1 MATKNASGH
10 DNDTHLLG
18 GLCVPVTSPQNMSS
32 RAGDANSVA
41 QRRDS
46 SGGSSNRQFCAAHCV
61 PNVILITLE
70 VLTIFIP
77 NILGNGVSHLLQM
90 RVQRDSGIRLRSPAR
105 TW

>member
-18 GLCVPVTSPQNMSS
+18 DLCVPVTSSQNMSS

-41 QRRDS
+41 HRRDS
-46 SGGSSNRQFCAAHCV
+46 GGGSSNSQFCAAYCV
-61 PNVILITLE
+61 PDIILITLE

-77 NILGNGVSHLLQM
+77 NILGNRVSLLLQM
-90 RVQRDSGIRLRSPAR
+90 RVQRDSGIRLRSPGR
-105 TW
+105 KW